1 MLVTVWLG
9 FCYSMAKPPDWAME
23 SWTALNIK
31 EFTLFD
37 MFQDPFVNTKG
48 GKNPTTTIKIP
59 QSMSEFQRLETLKE
73 NIYMRAVNRKLRSG
87 DESRFS
93 EPTWSS
99 G

>member
-1 MLVTVWLG
+1 MFISNNMKTEEKNQGKKEEKKRKKKTRKKKPRHTDRQNALMLVTVWLG

-48 GKNPTTTIKIP
+48 GKIRRP
-59 QSMSEFQRLETLKE
+59 R
-73 NIYMRAVNRKLRSG
+73 
-87 DESRFS
+87 
-93 EPTWSS
+93 
-99 G
+99 

>member
-1 MLVTVWLG
+1 MPVTVCLG
-9 FCYSMAKPPDWAME
+9 FSYSMAKPPDWAME

-37 MFQDPFVNTKG
+37 VFQDPFVYTKG
-48 GKNPTTTIKIP
+48 QNPTTTIKIP
-59 QSMSEFQRLETLKE
+59 TVHVRVTEAGNTIK
-73 NIYMRAVNRKLRSG
+73 NMRAVNLKFRPG

-93 EPTWSS
+93 EQAWSS

>member
-48 GKNPTTTIKIP
+48 GKNPTTAIKIA
-59 QSMSEFQRLETLKE
+59 QSMSEFQRLETLNKY
-73 NIYMRAVNRKLRSG
+73 I
-87 DESRFS
+87 
-93 EPTWSS
+93 
-99 G
+99 

>member
-48 GKNPTTTIKIP
+48 GGKSHDHDKDRTVHVRVPEAGNTK
-59 QSMSEFQRLETLKE
+59 Q
-73 NIYMRAVNRKLRSG
+73 IYMRAVNLKLRPG

-93 EPTWSS
+93 EPAWSS